1 MDIQARI
8 DQWQKKIGELE
19 KQYTD
24 NKDGDIYGKRDMVEN
39 MGKNLSR
46 IEKYHADYSKLE
58 GAEAIEVKNQMEAYF
73 INLELIEKKLDKEL
87 LQR

>member
-8 DQWQKKIGELE
+8 DEWKKKIGELE
-19 KQYTD
+19 KQYAE
-24 NKDGDIYGKRDMVEN
+24 NKEGDIYGKRDMVMN

-46 IEKYHADYSKLE
+46 IEEYHGNYKKLE

-73 INLELIEKKLDKEL
+73 INLDLIEQKLDKEL